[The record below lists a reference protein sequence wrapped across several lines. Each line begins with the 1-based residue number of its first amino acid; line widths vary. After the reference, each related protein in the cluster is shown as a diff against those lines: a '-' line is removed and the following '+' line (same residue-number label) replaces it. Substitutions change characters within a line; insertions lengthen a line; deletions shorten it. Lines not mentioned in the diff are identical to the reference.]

1 MKQTPMLLGMYIH
14 QSSLFKLKFKYI
26 NKSLLS
32 WNGKIIYGLKIW
44 ELICYDVLLKNFNKS
59 WRVLSINSLL

>member
-32 WNGKIIYGLKIW
+32 WNGKIIYGLKI
-44 ELICYDVLLKNFNKS
+44 
-59 WRVLSINSLL
+59 